1 MASVLLTVGELALV
15 AGPSL
20 RPHVGDLL
28 PLIIDAV
35 QDPADSLKRN
45 VAVVTLGNVR
55 VHRVLYCNLDRNSDP
70 DDGLNI
76 VQRTLT
82 SNCRRRHPSNLLAV
96 PQATCARCRNCFQF
110 FACVSSAWV

>member
-20 RPHVGDLL
+20 RPHIGDLL

-35 QDPADSLKRN
+35 QDPADSHKRN

-55 VHRVLYCNLDRNSDP
+55 CYLDCIITALSCIHNCAC
-70 DDGLNI
+70 GG
-76 VQRTLT
+76 TL
-82 SNCRRRHPSNLLAV
+82 CFVVEFVGRRP
-96 PQATCARCRNCFQF
+96 CA
-110 FACVSSAWV
+110 ASGTTHWA

>member
-20 RPHVGDLL
+20 RPHIGDLL

-35 QDPADSLKRN
+35 QDPADSQKRN

-55 VHRVLYCNLDRNSDP
+55 DAAALLSFRLRASQPQCWSVLRAVVS
-70 DDGLNI
+70 
-76 VQRTLT
+76 T
-82 SNCRRRHPSNLLAV
+82 S
-96 PQATCARCRNCFQF
+96 CASF
-110 FACVSSAWV
+110 

>member
-20 RPHVGDLL
+20 RPHIGDLL

-35 QDPADSLKRN
+35 QDPADSQKRN

-55 VHRVLYCNLDRNSDP
+55 IN
-70 DDGLNI
+70 
-76 VQRTLT
+76 
-82 SNCRRRHPSNLLAV
+82 
-96 PQATCARCRNCFQF
+96 
-110 FACVSSAWV
+110 